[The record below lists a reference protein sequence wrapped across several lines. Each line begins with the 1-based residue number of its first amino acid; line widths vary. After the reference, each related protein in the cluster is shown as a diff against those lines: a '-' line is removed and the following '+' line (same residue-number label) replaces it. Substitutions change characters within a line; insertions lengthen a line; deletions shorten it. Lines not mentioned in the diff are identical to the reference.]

1 MRHLCD
7 ELDDTA
13 SLLDLLLSLS
23 GNVAG
28 TDDDRDSGE
37 TALSEDLGV
46 AEGEEVEDGSLVRRL
61 VGEVG
66 VALVGGDQRPEL
78 VEVDDGLPELLLR
91 LVEVTHTDFTEVTG
105 MVLVDVGAVVVLT
118 TGHTTT
124 TGMLAVLAV
133 PLLALVA
140 LRKFEPKSRRCE
152 LPDTSVTGGDVT
164 LYIVLAIDIIVRRVR
179 DIRGACGS
187 W

>member
-1 MRHLCD
+1 
-7 ELDDTA
+7 
-13 SLLDLLLSLS
+13 
-23 GNVAG
+23 
-28 TDDDRDSGE
+28 
-37 TALSEDLGV
+37 
-46 AEGEEVEDGSLVRRL
+46 
-61 VGEVG
+61 
-66 VALVGGDQRPEL
+66 
-78 VEVDDGLPELLLR
+78 
-91 LVEVTHTDFTEVTG
+91 

-140 LRKFEPKSRRCE
+140 SRKFEPKSRRYE

>member
-1 MRHLCD
+1 
-7 ELDDTA
+7 
-13 SLLDLLLSLS
+13 
-23 GNVAG
+23 
-28 TDDDRDSGE
+28 
-37 TALSEDLGV
+37 
-46 AEGEEVEDGSLVRRL
+46 
-61 VGEVG
+61 
-66 VALVGGDQRPEL
+66 
-78 VEVDDGLPELLLR
+78 
-91 LVEVTHTDFTEVTG
+91 VEVTHTDLTAVKGVRHLRVRKTRRIGANLQVTG
-105 MVLVDVGAVVVLT
+105 MVLVHVGSVVVLT
-118 TGHTTT
+118 TGKTTT

-164 LYIVLAIDIIVRRVR
+164 LYIVLAIDMIVGRVR